1 MGGLVLVTM
10 TLAAQT
16 TPVQD
21 VGDEE
26 QRPTFRA
33 DVTLVTTDV
42 VVRDERGQFIA
53 DLRREEFEVLED
65 GVPQELGSLVLVHG
79 GRVFN
84 LHAPPPPP
92 TEEGLILPPARPTS
106 DTAGR
111 VFLLFVDDLHMDFR
125 NTMRVRDIFRQILT
139 TLVHEG
145 DLFGIVSTGPS
156 SLAIDMTYDRRKLED
171 AINRITGHAMR
182 PSEIIQGPMG
192 GEGPAEVRYRA
203 QTAFA
208 TAYQILEKLEQ
219 VTNRRKAFV
228 YVSNGYDFNP
238 FSEDREK
245 WNRSRGGLADPNN
258 ENENDPSYQGGR
270 GLRNRTEF
278 SEADLVRELGEL
290 TRVANRANA
299 TFYTID
305 PRGMTAG
312 ADLDEGVDPI
322 VWNTFVRNT
331 QDSLRV
337 LAEETGGIAVVN
349 ENFIGD
355 ALKRIDA
362 ETSDYYV
369 LGFYSNNPDPQR
381 RVRRIEVKVN
391 RPDLE
396 VWSRR
401 EYSIKTSTP
410 ASSQR

>member
-1 MGGLVLVTM
+1 MLVTM
-10 TLAAQT
+10 TLGAQT
-16 TPVQD
+16 TPVQGVAD
-21 VGDEE
+21 AE

-33 DVTLVTTDV
+33 NVTLVTTDV
-42 VVRDERGQFIA
+42 VVRDERGQFVA
-53 DLRREEFEVLED
+53 DLKREEFEVLED
-65 GVPQELGSLVLVHG
+65 GVPQEVGSLVLVHG

-92 TEEGLILPPARPTS
+92 TEEGIILPPTRPTN

-111 VFLLFVDDLHMDFR
+111 IFLLFVDDLHMDFR
-125 NTMRVRDIFRQILT
+125 NTIRIRDIFREILT

-145 DLFGIVSTGPS
+145 DMFGIVSTGPS
-156 SLAIDMTYDRRKLED
+156 SIAVDMTYDRRKLKD

-192 GEGPAEVRYRA
+192 QEGPAEVRYRA

-208 TAYQILEKLEQ
+208 TAYQILERLEQ

-245 WNRSRGGLADPNN
+245 YNLSRGGLFDPDDENN
-258 ENENDPSYQGGR
+258 PFYQRER

-278 SEADLVRELGEL
+278 SEADLVGELGEL
-290 TRVANRANA
+290 TRIANRVNA

-305 PRGMTAG
+305 PRGMTTG

-322 VWNTFVRNT
+322 VWNTFIRNS

-369 LGFYSNNPDPQR
+369 LGFYSNNPDSQR
-381 RVRRIEVKVN
+381 RVRRIEVNVN

-401 EYSIKTSTP
+401 AYAIKEPTSDSPT
-410 ASSQR
+410 R

>member
-1 MGGLVLVTM
+1 MLVTM
-10 TLAAQT
+10 TLGAQT
-16 TPVQD
+16 TPVQGVAD
-21 VGDEE
+21 AE

-42 VVRDERGQFIA
+42 VVRDERGQFVA
-53 DLRREEFEVLED
+53 DLKREEFEVLED
-65 GVPQELGSLVLVHG
+65 GVPQEVGSLVLVHG

-92 TEEGLILPPARPTS
+92 TEEGIILPPTRPTN

-111 VFLLFVDDLHMDFR
+111 IFLLFVDDLHMDFR
-125 NTMRVRDIFRQILT
+125 NTIRIRDIFREILT

-145 DLFGIVSTGPS
+145 DMFGIVSTGPS
-156 SLAIDMTYDRRKLED
+156 SIAVDMTYDRRKLKD

-192 GEGPAEVRYRA
+192 QEGPAEVRYRA

-208 TAYQILEKLEQ
+208 TAYQILERLEQ

-245 WNRSRGGLADPNN
+245 YNLSRGGLFDPDDENN
-258 ENENDPSYQGGR
+258 PFYQRER

-278 SEADLVRELGEL
+278 SEADLVGELGEL
-290 TRVANRANA
+290 TRIANRVNA

-305 PRGMTAG
+305 PRGMTTG

-322 VWNTFVRNT
+322 VWNTFIRNS

-369 LGFYSNNPDPQR
+369 LGFYSNNPDSQR
-381 RVRRIEVKVN
+381 RVRRIEVNVN

-401 EYSIKTSTP
+401 AYAIKEPTSDSPT
-410 ASSQR
+410 R

>member
-10 TLAAQT
+10 TLGAQT
-16 TPVQD
+16 APVQEGVAD
-21 VGDEE
+21 AD

-42 VVRDERGQFIA
+42 IVRDERGQFVA
-53 DLRREEFEVLED
+53 DLKREDFEVLED
-65 GVPQELGSLVLVHG
+65 GVPQEVGSLVLVHG

-92 TEEGLILPPARPTS
+92 TEEGIILPPTRPTS

-111 VFLLFVDDLHMDFR
+111 IFLLFVDDLHIDFR
-125 NTMRVRDIFRQILT
+125 NTIRIRDIFREILT

-145 DLFGIVSTGPS
+145 DMFGIVSTGPS
-156 SLAIDMTYDRRKLED
+156 SIAVDMTYDRRKLKD

-192 GEGPAEVRYRA
+192 QEGPAEVRYRA

-208 TAYQILEKLEQ
+208 TAYQILERLEQ

-245 WNRSRGGLADPNN
+245 YNLSRGGLFDPDDENN
-258 ENENDPSYQGGR
+258 PFYQRER

-278 SEADLVRELGEL
+278 SEADLVGELGEL
-290 TRVANRANA
+290 TRVANRVNA

-322 VWNTFVRNT
+322 VWNTFIRNS

-369 LGFYSNNPDPQR
+369 LGFYSNNPDSQR
-381 RVRRIEVKVN
+381 RVRRIEVNVN

-401 EYSIKTSTP
+401 AYSIKESISDSP
-410 ASSQR
+410 PR